1 MATFDQFLAS
11 LERDYGEQGKGKPF
25 EDFCKWF
32 LENDPEWAK
41 TIDQVWL
48 WEDYPNKWQRQDL
61 GTDLVF
67 RDNEGLIW
75 AVQVKCYGE
84 HRTTTKGDMNSFL
97 ADTGRKE
104 VDRRLWM
111 QTTNKMEAK
120 ADRTLKGQDK
130 PVTVFNLNS
139 FRDAPL
145 EYPASFADLYQA
157 KVKDKPT
164 PDPHQSKAIEDVV
177 VGLKTSDR
185 GQMIMA
191 CGTGKTFTTLW
202 IKEALEA
209 HTTLVLLPS
218 LSLLS
223 QTMREWAWAGKTDF
237 EILNVCSDKSV
248 GKKTEDMDPA
258 DAPFPVTSEVDEI
271 AAFLKQPKPKVIFS
285 TYQSSDL
292 IAQAQLDDVVPAL
305 DLAVADEAHRCAG
318 C

>member
-1 MATFDQFLAS
+1 MATFDEFITS
-11 LERDYGEQGKGKPF
+11 IRTEFGEQGAGKKF
-25 EDFCKWF
+25 EVFCKWF
-32 LENDPEWAK
+32 LENNPEWSK
-41 TIDQVWL
+41 TVDKVWL
-48 WEDYPNKWQRQDL
+48 WDDYPNKWQRQDL

-67 RDNEGLIW
+67 RDKEGLIW
-75 AVQVKCYGE
+75 AVQAKCYGE

-120 ADRTLKGQDK
+120 ADKTLKGQDK

-145 EYPASFADLYQA
+145 EYPASFADLYEA
-157 KVKDKPT
+157 KVKAKPT
-164 PDPHQSKAIEDVV
+164 PDTHQIKAIEDATA
-177 VGLKTSDR
+177 GLKTSDR

-223 QTMREWAWAGKTDF
+223 QTMREWAWAGNTDF
-237 EILNVCSDKSV
+237 DILNVCSDKSV

-258 DAPFPVTSEVDEI
+258 DAPFPVTSEANISIDQMSI
-271 AAFLKQPKPKVIFS
+271 MQ
-285 TYQSSDL
+285 
-292 IAQAQLDDVVPAL
+292 
-305 DLAVADEAHRCAG
+305 
-318 C
+318 